1 MSLKAYLQTLIS
13 KLGVVRTAGL
23 ITETGEVTGI
33 ESTAHERRVSFIAPH
48 SGYVVVLVKF
58 DVSIVHLMINEKSF
72 TQIAK
77 DERNGTYQAVC
88 APCAKGDTVEVA
100 VLAHAN
106 GGVQFNFFPINNGK

>member
-1 MSLKAYLQTLIS
+1 MLKTYLQALLS
-13 KLGVVRTAGL
+13 KLGVINTTGL
-23 ITETGEVTGI
+23 IIQTGAVSGI
-33 ESTAHERRVSFIAPH
+33 ESTAHEKRVSFVSPH

-58 DVSIVHLMINEKSF
+58 DVSIVNLMINEKSF
-72 TQIAK
+72 IQIAK
-77 DERNGTYQAVC
+77 GERNGTYQAVY